1 MRALLAVLATGL
13 AAVLLPA
20 AAAAQERPCPP
31 GAEVTH
37 WVRDV
42 KMNGGLLMLDDG
54 SEWDV
59 RPADTGVTALWFPG
73 APVVVL
79 EGGRPNEPPNY
90 LLVNRSN
97 LERALATKVT
107 SPERPPVQ

>member
-1 MRALLAVLATGL
+1 MRAVLPIVLTGL
-13 AAVLLPA
+13 AAALLPGV
-20 AAAAQERPCPP
+20 AAAQERPCPP
-31 GAEVTH
+31 GAAAVH

-42 KMNGGLLMLDDG
+42 KMHGGLLVLDDG

-59 RPADTGVTALWFPG
+59 RPADVGATALWSPG

-79 EGGRPNEPPNY
+79 EGGRPNEPANY

-97 LERALATKVT
+97 LERALANKVA
-107 SPERPPVQ
+107 SPERLPLQ